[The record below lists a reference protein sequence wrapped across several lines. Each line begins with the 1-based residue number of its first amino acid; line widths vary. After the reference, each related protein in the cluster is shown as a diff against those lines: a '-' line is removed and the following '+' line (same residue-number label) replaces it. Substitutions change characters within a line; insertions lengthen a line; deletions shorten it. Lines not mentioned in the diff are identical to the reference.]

1 MKTVAYNMHCKQCTG
16 PLSRPLPCL
25 LTAKRS
31 HAHVPILCLV
41 VILLVCVSTVS
52 VSAFEAD
59 GFDIICRWALGCIAY
74 GRYGLGSFA
83 CVLLLG
89 WRALLTDTYLS
100 CRTRYLSYMHADMPI
115 LSSVAYAFVAY
126 VSCICLP
133 HGSGLVVLPALLP
146 YSAYRA
152 WQVLHSVSSPC
163 SYVIS
168 LTLHHQQ
175 CSW

>member
-1 MKTVAYNMHCKQCTG
+1 MHCKQCTG

-74 GRYGLGSFA
+74 GRYGLGGVLRLCAIIGLAGATHRYVPVVQDPVSVLYACRYAYTLLCCIRICCIRIMHQSAAWQWPRSLACTFA
-83 CVLLLG
+83 
-89 WRALLTDTYLS
+89 
-100 CRTRYLSYMHADMPI
+100 I
-115 LSSVAYAFVAY
+115 F
-126 VSCICLP
+126 CLP
-133 HGSGLVVLPALLP
+133 CMAGSAL
-146 YSAYRA
+146 
-152 WQVLHSVSSPC
+152 C
-163 SYVIS
+163 E
-168 LTLHHQQ
+168 
-175 CSW
+175 